1 MTKKIALIGSAPSS
15 VRMAP
20 YADPTWQIW
29 PCSPGAYP
37 HISVTR
43 PNAWFE
49 IHRYE
54 PPWGYTGA
62 KPWFTPDYITYLAKL
77 QCPVYMIEPV
87 KEIPNSV
94 AYPKDD
100 MLEKFGPFF
109 FTSSLSY
116 MFALAISAGATEIA
130 LFGVDMSAQDE
141 WEWQRQGCQYFI
153 SIARAMGIKVSVPP
167 ESDLM
172 QPPRMY
178 GFCEADPMH
187 IKLLTREGELKMK
200 LAEVE
205 RQQAEAA
212 QAILFYKGAIE
223 NNTYIMKT
231 WITDP
236 LAKKLAFA
244 NPEPVAPVKDEMV
257 ATGAELIPVT
267 KPNGAAHEETGHVQ
281 A

>member
-20 YADPTWQIW
+20 YADPTWEIW

-43 PNAWFE
+43 PNCWHE
-49 IHRYE
+49 IHRWE
-54 PPWGYTGA
+54 PPWGPTGP
-62 KPWFTPDYITYLAKL
+62 KPWFSNEYIAYMAKL
-77 QCPVYMIEPV
+77 KCPVYMIEHVP
-87 KEIPNSV
+87 EIPNSV
-94 AYPKDD
+94 PYPKDE
-100 MLEKFGPFF
+100 MLAKFGPYF

-116 MFALAISAGATEIA
+116 MFALAIHQGATEIA
-130 LFGVDMSAQDE
+130 LYGVDMSAQEE

-172 QPPRMY
+172 MPPRMY
-178 GFCEADPMH
+178 GFCEVDPMH
-187 IKLLTREGELKMK
+187 IKLLTRENELKAK

-236 LAKKLAFA
+236 LQKQLAYA
-244 NPEPVAPVKDEMV
+244 NPEPKPDPVISEIV
-257 ATGAELIPVT
+257 EEIPPV
-267 KPNGAAHEETGHVQ
+267 KPNGRHPHDLYGIAE
-281 A
+281 